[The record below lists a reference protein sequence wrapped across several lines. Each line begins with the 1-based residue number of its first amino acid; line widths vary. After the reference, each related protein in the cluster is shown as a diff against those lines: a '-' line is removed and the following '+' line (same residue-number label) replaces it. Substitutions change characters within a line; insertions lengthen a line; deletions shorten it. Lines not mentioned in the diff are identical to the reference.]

1 MKRMMTVLIMVLAL
15 TMTINAAELGF
26 SGDATLVS
34 TYVWRGINQFN
45 GAAMQGTAELS
56 YGALAVGYWI
66 STMQGGVAVETD
78 PYVGV
83 SLPTGP
89 VETSIGA
96 TIYSYDF
103 FARQEYT
110 VYEIFAS
117 AGYGPV
123 SASFYYTP
131 KQNEVDGVY
140 VVDEAVYWLELM
152 AGTSVLGA
160 DLAATLGLG
169 SYSAASADDSVTNL
183 LLTAGKSVS
192 DAVAVSWNWNVALSD
207 GLDNTFFMTASYGF

>member
-1 MKRMMTVLIMVLAL
+1 MKKMMTILIMILAL
-15 TMTINAAELGF
+15 TMTIQAAELGF

-34 TYVWRGINQFN
+34 TYVWRGITQFN
-45 GAAMQGTAELS
+45 GAAMQGTAEFS

-96 TIYSYDF
+96 TIYSYHF

-110 VYEIFAS
+110 VYEVFAS

-123 SASFYYTP
+123 RASFYYTP

-140 VVDEAVYWLELM
+140 VVDEAVY
-152 AGTSVLGA
+152 
-160 DLAATLGLG
+160 
-169 SYSAASADDSVTNL
+169 
-183 LLTAGKSVS
+183 
-192 DAVAVSWNWNVALSD
+192 
-207 GLDNTFFMTASYGF
+207 

>member
-1 MKRMMTVLIMVLAL
+1 MKRITAILVMVLAL
-15 TMTINAAELGF
+15 TMAVQAAEIGF

-34 TYVWRGINQFN
+34 TYVWRGKTQFE
-45 GAAMQGTAELS
+45 GAAMQGTAEFS

-78 PYVGV
+78 PYIGV

-89 VETSIGA
+89 IESAIGA

-103 FARQEYT
+103 FERQEYT
-110 VYEIFAS
+110 VYELFVS

-131 KQNEVDGVY
+131 KQNEVDGAY
-140 VVDEAVYWLELM
+140 VVEDAVYWIEVG
-152 AGTSVLGA
+152 AGTTLLGA

-169 SYSAASADDSVTNL
+169 SYSAPASDENVTNL

-192 DAVAVSWNWNVALSD
+192 DAVSVSWNWNIAISET
-207 GLDNTFFMTASYGF
+207 LDNMFFMTASYGF